1 MSAASTGEGAA
12 AAPALAGAF
21 ADALASVPPTDEE
34 AERALVAHHG
44 RLTKPP
50 GSLGRLE
57 GVGARLAGIAGQV
70 PPPLPT
76 PAAVAVF
83 AGDHGVHAEGVTPW
97 PQEVTAQM
105 VANFLSGGAAVS
117 VIARQMGAPVVVV
130 DVGVSTPLPPV
141 AGDATTPL
149 GDLAGVAMDG
159 RAHLVPA
166 RVRNGTRNLR
176 VEDAMTPVEAGQALD
191 VGTAVASA
199 LVAGGARCL
208 VMGDMGIANTTPSA
222 ALLAAFSGRPASAV
236 TGRGTGIDDDRL
248 ASKVAVVEA
257 ALERAGFRASPE
269 RAGSHPLQVLCA
281 LGGLEIAALAGFA
294 VGGAARRVPVVV
306 DGVIATAAAVTAVAL
321 SPNTRGYLSAG
332 HRSTEPGSAVGLEL
346 LGLQPLLDL
355 ELRLGEGSGGCLALG
370 LLEAAARIPREMA
383 TFDAAGVSEA

>member
-34 AERALVAHHG
+34 AERALVGHHG

-294 VGGAARRVPVVV
+294 VGGAARRVPVVI

-321 SPNTRGYLSAG
+321 SPNTRGYLFAG